1 MLNTE
6 IKTIPHNHQRYPTCG
21 DYYYDFSKTII
32 HVSDMKN
39 EKYEFL
45 IAIHEQIEEFLTRLR
60 GIKEEHITEF
70 DKDYENQRKDGDY
83 SEPGNSIL
91 APYYKEHLFATIVEK
106 LVAIELGVNWEDYE
120 KAIINLDEP
129 TNTGC

>member
-83 SEPGNSIL
+83 
-91 APYYKEHLFATIVEK
+91 KEHLFATIVEK
-106 LVAIELGVNWEDYE
+106 LVAIELDVNWEDYE